1 MLDKVWLG
9 LRTWVL
15 SISDFKG
22 LSLLTVS
29 LVLLSNLAD
38 VRILGKFILVRYA
51 SDNMCLLLP
60 KFPEMADSPDLF
72 GSGDDERDPGGGSP
86 SLSDAEMPDSP
97 RRQRMVSEGGA
108 CPGGDVSE
116 ARAGP
121 GGDDSDQQD
130 QPHAVLTNRTMK
142 RKFSYWRLAGAPAF
156 PLR

>member
-9 LRTWVL
+9 LGTWVL

-29 LVLLSNLAD
+29 LVLLSNLA
-38 VRILGKFILVRYA
+38 VFRILGKF
-51 SDNMCLLLP
+51 NMCLLLP